1 MSADRGCVV
10 AATALPSETL
20 CAQLKSIGFSR
31 VVTAGDGLNALR
43 RVRDFLPDALV
54 ADAAL
59 PVLGGESLP
68 ERVRRMPLAIYP
80 AMVLLR
86 LPGMRVG
93 NPGMDCAVLDK
104 PAEADAL
111 AMALDALAPE
121 RRPVLPEMHG
131 RIGELLGQLGV
142 PRHCGRDYL
151 TRAVEMAWM
160 DSRLLRALT
169 TRLYPSIAIEFGV
182 ERRHVERAMRHTI
195 DEAWRSGE
203 MEAQYRLFGDTIDAK
218 RGSPTCGEM
227 IARIA
232 DILRWE
238 GKA

>member
-20 CAQLKSIGFSR
+20 CAQLKAIGFSR
-31 VVTAGDGLNALR
+31 VVTAGDGLSALR

-59 PVLGGESLP
+59 PVLSGESLP

-80 AMVLLR
+80 AMILLR
-86 LPGMRVG
+86 LPGMRIG
-93 NPGMDCAVLDK
+93 NPGIDCAVLDK
-104 PAEADAL
+104 PVDADAL
-111 AMALDALAPE
+111 AMALEALAPE
-121 RRPVLPEMHG
+121 RRPVPPEKHG
-131 RIGELLGQLGV
+131 RAGELLLQLGV
-142 PRHCGRDYL
+142 PRHCGGDYL

-169 TRLYPSIAIEFGV
+169 TRLYPSIAAEFGV
-182 ERRHVERAMRHTI
+182 ERRHVERAMRHAI